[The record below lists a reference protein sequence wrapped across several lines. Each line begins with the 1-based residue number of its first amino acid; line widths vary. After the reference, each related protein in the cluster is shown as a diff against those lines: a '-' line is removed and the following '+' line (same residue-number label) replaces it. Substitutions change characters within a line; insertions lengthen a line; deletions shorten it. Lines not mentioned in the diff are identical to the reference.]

1 MYRWYIDMVNGRYA
15 PLTVPFGSMASSSN
29 VLLKSAVFHWRWT
42 RCSLVYAWWNKCVCV
57 FRRDPQF
64 AFSMQP
70 FFQNILDIFRTRNQS
85 IKNGVPSHS
94 RPNVIWFPIEP
105 IPYWCKQHT
114 FSGNSIETFN
124 HRMNELTDEWVN
136 GRMNKHHRKRE

>member
-29 VLLKSAVFHWRWT
+29 VLLKSAVFIRD
-42 RCSLVYAWWNKCVCV
+42 RRGVCMVFCVCV
-57 FRRDPQF
+57 FRREPQF
-64 AFSMQP
+64 AFSMQRL
-70 FFQNILDIFRTRNQS
+70 FQSILDIFRTRNQS

-94 RPNVIWFPIEP
+94 RPNLIWFPIEP

-136 GRMNKHHRKRE
+136 GRMHKHHRKREQKK